1 MVVIPPKK
9 HFLALIVLQERET
22 IMQRKI
28 DQLEPFQR
36 AISKAHLASAGISID
51 SLEDPDKPLIA
62 IANSWNEVCPGHEP
76 LRQLAAEVKKGV
88 LEAGGEP
95 IEFNTIGMCDGVAQ
109 GHPGMRY
116 CLPHRDLITDSCEA
130 MIVGEGVFDGVV
142 YMGSCDKIIPGML
155 NAAARINL
163 PSAIVT
169 AGPCYDEIKP
179 SQSKALRAAF
189 LRGEASERDVIE
201 GTLKY
206 YTGPGIC
213 PFLGTANTMGCLS
226 EALGMMLPYGALWPS
241 STSQRRF
248 SARQTG
254 ARVVELVRKGICPS
268 DIMTQGALDNAVKLL
283 ASIGGSLNAMVH
295 LPALA
300 HELGLEVTWDKV
312 ADITSHTPVVCNVV
326 PNGDIS
332 CINLYKAGGVPAVL
346 KTIEGDLDTSAMT
359 VTGRTLGENLDRDVP
374 VDRSVIRTQ
383 DDSDSVCNGIQVL
396 YGNLAPE
403 GALVKTSAVPAEQH
417 VWTGK
422 AQVFES
428 EEEAFAAYNAHAIKP
443 GTGVVVRY
451 EGPKGGPGMKELHR
465 VTEIMKGIPNSAVIT
480 DGRFSGASGGLSV
493 GYLCPEAF
501 EGGTIALVRDGD
513 EIHVDLNKNLIELN
527 VSDEELSARRASWEP
542 VIHENGGH
550 LLERYSKQVA
560 SAKTGAVLS

>member
-1 MVVIPPKK
+1 MK
-9 HFLALIVLQERET
+9 
-22 IMQRKI
+22 RKI

-36 AISKAHLASAGISID
+36 AISKAHLATAGVSVD
-51 SLEDPDKPLIA
+51 SLENPDKPLIA

-76 LRQLAAEVKKGV
+76 LHQLAQEVKKGV

-95 IEFNTIGMCDGVAQ
+95 VEFNTIGMCDGIAQ
-109 GHPGMRY
+109 GHPGMCY

-155 NAAARINL
+155 NAAARIDL
-163 PSAIVT
+163 PSALVT
-169 AGPCYDEIKP
+169 TGPCYDEIKP
-179 SQSKALRAAF
+179 SESKALRARF
-189 LRGEASERDVIE
+189 LRGEAMEREVIE

-206 YTGPGIC
+206 YTGPGVC
-213 PFLGTANTMGCLS
+213 PFLGTANTMACLS
-226 EALGMMLPYGALWPS
+226 EGLGMMLPYGALWPS

-254 ARVVELVRKGICPS
+254 ARVVDLVRKGIRPS
-268 DIMTQGALDNAVKLL
+268 DIMTQAALDNAVKLL
-283 ASIGGSLNAMVH
+283 ASIGGSLNALVH

-300 HELGLEVTWDKV
+300 HELGLEVTWTQIAEV
-312 ADITSHTPVVCNVV
+312 TSHTPVVCNVV

-346 KTIEGDLDTSAMT
+346 KTIEGDLDTSVMT
-359 VTGRTLGENLDRDVP
+359 VTGKMLGQNLDRDVP
-374 VDRSVIRTQ
+374 VDRSVIRMQ
-383 DDSDSVCNGIQVL
+383 DDPASVANGIQVL

-403 GALVKTSAVPAEQH
+403 GALVKTSAVPADQH
-417 VWTGK
+417 IWTGR
-422 AQVFES
+422 AQVFNS
-428 EEEAFAAYNAHAIKP
+428 EEEAFAAYAQHAIRP
-443 GTGVVVRY
+443 GTGVIVCY

-501 EGGTIALVRDGD
+501 DGGAIALVQDGD
-513 EIHVDLNKNLIELN
+513 TIHIDLSKNLIELE
-527 VSDEELSARRASWEP
+527 VPDEELAVRKAHWKP
-542 VIHENGGH
+542 VVHENGGH
-550 LLERYSKQVA
+550 LLKRYAEQVG
-560 SAKTGAVLS
+560 SAKAGAVLD